1 MPAAFTFLIRNI
13 FTGLVCALLLT
24 VSAQGQSA
32 PRDLSSD
39 RPIDINADKL
49 EIQQDK
55 NLAIF
60 TGNVIAEQGL
70 IKLRAE
76 QLKVWYRPSPQKWT
90 TNDLTAG
97 STIIRLSLIHI

>member
-1 MPAAFTFLIRNI
+1 MTAAFTIMIKTI

-24 VSAQGQSA
+24 VTVQGQSV
-32 PRDLSSD
+32 PRDLRSD
-39 RPIDINADKL
+39 QPIDINADKL

-70 IKLRAE
+70 IKLQAE
-76 QLKVWYRPSPQKWT
+76 QL
-90 TNDLTAG
+90 
-97 STIIRLSLIHI
+97 STYMEVNY